1 MENKIN
7 YSELKEVYLT
17 SLGAFMLYTQ
27 EGYKMPKNQIQ
38 DIFSAPCWKSYYIDG
53 RGNFLVVDNRS
64 RKAMELKIKQF

>member
-27 EGYKMPKNQIQ
+27 EGYKMPENHIQ
-38 DIFSAPCWKSYYIDG
+38 DIFNAPFWKSYYIDG
-53 RGNFLVVDNRS
+53 KGRFLVVDNRNG
-64 RKAMELKIKQF
+64 KAMELKIKQF